1 MISKVNKTVYVL
13 GKEIELVAGKKC
25 YSKQAIETYP
35 NLFKK
40 EDKVLEVAPEIEA
53 KVEEIKEEVVIEET
67 VESVPEVETQVVELQ
82 DEVVEPT
89 SAIETKVEEKP
100 VPKRRWKTKT
110 E

>member
-13 GKEIELVAGKKC
+13 GKEIELVAGQKC

-40 EDKVLEVAPEIEA
+40 EDIVVELATEIETEVVDTKEEIVEVVPEI
-53 KVEEIKEEVVIEET
+53 
-67 VESVPEVETQVVELQ
+67 ETQVVELQ
-82 DEVVEPT
+82 DEIVEVVPE
-89 SAIETKVEEKP
+89 VEEKP
-100 VPKRRWKTKT
+100 DPKRRGRKAKS